1 MQESTKEASA
11 ELGEVLL
18 PIITPIIQKITDL
31 IKWFSGLDDGQKKII
46 VTIAALVAAI
56 SPIAGIISAVAGAI
70 SFLCANP
77 IVLLIAAIVGLV
89 ALIAT
94 KGDEIQAVL
103 KKVDNFM
110 QNIFAVDFSK
120 ILGPVLGG
128 VLNAFMENVK
138 NIWDAIVKI
147 FNGVIDII
155 RGVFTGDWE
164 RAWKGVIEILAVLS

>member
-1 MQESTKEASA
+1 M
-11 ELGEVLL
+11 
-18 PIITPIIQKITDL
+18 
-31 IKWFSGLDDGQKKII
+31 
-46 VTIAALVAAI
+46 
-56 SPIAGIISAVAGAI
+56 AGAI

-103 KKVDNFM
+103 KKVDDFM

-164 RAWKGVIEILAVLS
+164 RAWKGVIEIFGGLFDGLVAIAKAPLNGIIGLLNGAIGAINALISGFNSLGFGNIKSRRSYGETS